1 MEAKG
6 LLQAMNM
13 SVAVQMKDTCAR
25 TTAKNYAIKLIIKG
39 TVYGVIGA
47 GLALCI
53 PPYNI

>member
-13 SVAVQMKDTCAR
+13 SVAVEMKDTCAR
-25 TTAKNYAIKLIIKG
+25 TTAKKYAIKLIIKG
-39 TVYGVIGA
+39 MIFGIIAA
-47 GLALCI
+47 GLVMCI